1 MACRDTSGS
10 SQGDFVHEM
19 FDIRPWL
26 VNDINP
32 L

>member
-1 MACRDTSGS
+1 MVCRDTSSRG
-10 SQGDFVHEM
+10 QGDFVREM
-19 FDIRPWL
+19 FDICPWL